1 MFACGRMAGWT
12 AHVLE
17 QLAHNRLI
25 RPQATYVGPD
35 VHPLEP
41 IAATQRSRGR
51 GCTPEPNVARTVE
64 RTTKETQIDLRLGLD
79 GGPIEI
85 DTDVKFL
92 DHMLEAFAKHSGAAL
107 QLVARG
113 DGLDNHHLIED
124 VGIALGKAIHEA
136 LGEKRGIA
144 RYGSMMVP
152 LDDALVACSIDL
164 SGRNYLNFGVRFDGV
179 ENLGDLKTEM
189 VREFFRAVT
198 DNGRFNLHLVQMN
211 GDVAHHLVRSLV
223 QGVRQGLSASEGAH
237 RLRRSR
243 LNQRPAGVVSAGGC
257 GRFRRFDRR

>member
-1 MFACGRMAGWT
+1 
-12 AHVLE
+12 
-17 QLAHNRLI
+17 
-25 RPQATYVGPD
+25 
-35 VHPLEP
+35 
-41 IAATQRSRGR
+41 
-51 GCTPEPNVARTVE
+51 
-64 RTTKETQIDLRLGLD
+64 
-79 GGPIEI
+79 
-85 DTDVKFL
+85 
-92 DHMLEAFAKHSGAAL
+92 MLEAFAKHSGSGL

-152 LDDALVACSIDL
+152 LDDALVACSVDL
-164 SGRNYLNFGVRFDGV
+164 SGRNYLNFNVRFDGV

-211 GDVAHHLVRSLV
+211 GDVAHHLCEAAFKAFAKAFQQAKARTAGDEVLSTK
-223 QGVRQGLSASEGAH
+223 GLLE
-237 RLRRSR
+237 
-243 LNQRPAGVVSAGGC
+243 
-257 GRFRRFDRR
+257 